1 MRFVNLL
8 LLVLLVFPRIVSAQS
23 AGPEVTL
30 RTLAESQRAME
41 MRKFQQSL
49 RAEGV
54 VSSVPEPAPKLSA
67 AEPPRLIEKVREV
80 SEPRSQFNVMS
91 IFGPID
97 NLTVEF
103 STQDGRAGYL
113 RKGDVFLGQVVV
125 EVRGDGLFLQ
135 GGNSGAK
142 RFVKLGDS
150 LR

>member
-1 MRFVNLL
+1 MRFANLIFL
-8 LLVLLVFPRIVSAQS
+8 IVLVFPQILAAQS
-23 AGPEVTL
+23 TGPAVTL
-30 RTLAESQRAME
+30 RTLAESQRATE
-41 MRKFQQSL
+41 MRKFQESL

-80 SEPRSQFNVMS
+80 AELKSHFNVMS

-97 NLTVEF
+97 NLTAEF

-113 RKGDVFLGQVVV
+113 RKGDVFLGQLVV

-135 GGNSGAK
+135 GGSSGAK
-142 RFVKLGDS
+142 RFVKLGES